1 MQYSIIQKLIWPCR
15 LIDVQLQTTRSNGF
29 KFVVAKLGKYNTG
42 EFLRSVLLHEGTY
55 NALISE
61 MHTRQF
67 HTIER
72 IVIRPY
78 NNVYHILQWD
88 DIDRRICTRE
98 HIDEVQRDKEGNPIS
113 FNQIVIFANL
123 DNNNRFTIDEVLD
136 REYIEVNS
144 PIVHNYLNYNNLQ
157 HYMQQQEEKRNRE
170 KEDYDQMMSDL
181 FYAYDKRRNSD
192 IDMNEEERVM
202 SALENGEG
210 ELYGF

>member
-42 EFLRSVLLHEGTY
+42 EFLRSVLLHEATY
-55 NALISE
+55 NVLMSE

-72 IVIRPY
+72 TVIRPQ

-88 DIDRRICTRE
+88 DIDRRICIRE
-98 HIDEVQRDKEGNPIS
+98 HLNEVQRDNEGKPIP
-113 FNQIVIFANL
+113 FNQIVVFANL
-123 DNNNRFTIDEVLD
+123 DNINRFTIDEVLD
-136 REYIEVNS
+136 KEYIEVNS
-144 PIVHNYLNYNNLQ
+144 PIVQNYLNFNN
-157 HYMQQQEEKRNRE
+157 QQYYIQQIEVKRRKE
-170 KEDYDQMMSDL
+170 QEDYNQMMSDM
-181 FYAYDKRRNSD
+181 YDAYEETRYSEM
-192 IDMNEEERVM
+192 DMSEEERVM